1 MEERMNFLME
11 DQIPEEF
18 LENLPE
24 SERELENISR
34 PSVSYWQNCWIRL
47 KKDKLAMLGI
57 VVIVLMTIAA
67 ILVPLLSPY
76 TYDQTDFANALQ
88 WPSAAHPFGTDKWAG
103 ISLSGPCT
111 AHASALPS
119 ALRRP
124 PSIW

>member
-11 DQIPEEF
+11 DQVPAEL
-18 LENLPE
+18 LEALPE

-88 WPSAAHPFGTDKWAG
+88 WPSAAHPFGTD
-103 ISLSGPCT
+103 
-111 AHASALPS
+111 
-119 ALRRP
+119 
-124 PSIW
+124 